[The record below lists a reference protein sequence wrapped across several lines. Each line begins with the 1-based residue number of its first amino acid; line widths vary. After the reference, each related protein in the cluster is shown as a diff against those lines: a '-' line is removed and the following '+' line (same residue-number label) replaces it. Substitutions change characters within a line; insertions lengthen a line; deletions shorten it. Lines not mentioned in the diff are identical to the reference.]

1 MMRIQRYI
9 RFPHLERQRR
19 IQRYKTIAWYLTF
32 FVFMYSLPFIL
43 LQYGGFIYR
52 PIEALTSGMRDFYA
66 FSVDKEMWGNWLSE
80 FTGMTIELLFVYLI
94 FDKITK
100 RQQRKKIEPL
110 VKGVLGDVFDLL
122 KGHTDFNHRQ
132 IFAEKDIQKIEK
144 TMNRFSQFL
153 SNEETKLVYDCVD
166 DLNELLVFG
175 DEYRGV
181 KIPETGLSLSRPG
194 KLDLDSVKFQY
205 ICKSRAFREKL
216 GQLDALI

>member
-1 MMRIQRYI
+1 MRIKRYV
-9 RFPHLERQRR
+9 RFPEYEKYRR
-19 IQRYKTIAWYLTF
+19 IQRYKTVATYLAI

-43 LQYGGFIYR
+43 LKYGNFIYQ
-52 PIEALTSGMRDFYA
+52 PIEALTSGIRHLYA
-66 FSVDKEMWGNWLSE
+66 FSIDEEMWGNWLSE

-110 VKGVLGDVFDLL
+110 VKGVLGDIFDLL

-205 ICKSRAFREKL
+205 IRKSRAFTEKL
-216 GQLDALI
+216 SQLDSLI